1 MLVQRMATL
10 FLQNPQK
17 NSPPIAL
24 NNIGSMMSDDATYE
38 FKFTSEPNFDTI
50 FEWDSTLVDGL
61 NILCLKHDFSFF
73 SFMDM
78 NENSAHNQIP
88 NAIKFSSYVYKDGL
102 SIAQYMLND
111 NGQLVTNASFSCP
124 DLEGGTDKGIIM
136 IPYGYYS
143 GFVESAALVFK
154 DWDRTVL
161 ESNNMDMVIHMN
173 YCIGTVERGGDLTR
187 YTFAYGTT
195 IKYEE
200 ENVNVDRRILSIIFN
215 LIMKKYT
222 LFAIQGDTHDEYQL
236 SLDFL
241 DIGNKLIPYLR
252 IEGFQYSD
260 IEFNSSLRLV
270 I

>member
-24 NNIGSMMSDDATYE
+24 NNVGSMMSDDATYK
-38 FKFTSEPNFDTI
+38 FRFTSELNFDTI
-50 FEWDSTLVDGL
+50 FEWDSTLVNGL

-88 NAIKFSSYVYKDGL
+88 NAIKFSSYVYRDNL

-111 NGQLVTNASFSCP
+111 NGQLVTNTSFSCP

-136 IPYGYYS
+136 IPYSYGYS
-143 GFVESAALVFK
+143 RFMESASLVFK

-173 YCIGTVERGGDLTR
+173 YCIGTVERGELNR
-187 YTFAYGTT
+187 YAFAYGTT

-200 ENVNVDRRILSIIFN
+200 ENINVDRRILSIIFN

-241 DIGNKLIPYLR
+241 VIGDKLIPYLR
-252 IEGFQYSD
+252 IEGFKYSD
-260 IEFNSSLRLV
+260 IESHSSLRLV

>member
-1 MLVQRMATL
+1 MATL

-24 NNIGSMMSDDATYE
+24 NNVGSMMSDNATYE
-38 FKFTSEPNFDTI
+38 FSFTSEPNFDTI

-136 IPYGYYS
+136 IPYSYNLLR
-143 GFVESAALVFK
+143 FVESAELVFK
-154 DWDRTVL
+154 DWDKTTL

-173 YCIGTVERGGDLTR
+173 YCTGLVESGDLNR
-187 YTFAYGTT
+187 YVFAYGTSMN
-195 IKYEE
+195 YGE
-200 ENVNVDRRILSIIFN
+200 VNIDRRILSIIFN

-222 LFAIQGDTHDEYQL
+222 LFSMRGDTHDEYQL
-236 SLDFL
+236 VFEFL
-241 DIGNKLIPYLR
+241 DIGNKLIPYVR
-252 IEGFQYSD
+252 FEGDRYSD
-260 IEFNSSLRLV
+260 IEFHSSFRLV
-270 I
+270 L